1 MLRIRINETNQKNA
15 LRIPTA
21 LGRIFFGDGPSR
33 DRLVVTALAQSDE
46 VQRSSQQIYEMAA
59 LQSKDEVQHRERF
72 RLDELEGDLQLIER
86 LEQGPLYAT
95 HP

>member
-1 MLRIRINETNQKNA
+1 MV
-15 LRIPTA
+15 P
-21 LGRIFFGDGPSR
+21 
-33 DRLVVTALAQSDE
+33 ALAQSDE
-46 VQRSSQQIYEMAA
+46 VQRSSQQNYEMAA